1 MFPLEL
7 IEDLKTE
14 LQVELSGMNFI
25 NANEAHVPFNIYQ
38 HRLPYKESE
47 KDSAHF
53 PFILLK
59 IVDGNIDSETE
70 SALSS
75 IVIVV
80 GLIDENLN
88 NQGHVDVINVLN
100 KIYQYIVK
108 KRIFSDKY
116 SFIFPIRYQ
125 LDDEDYH
132 PFHFGYMETNWEMMR
147 VDREDEFI

>member
-7 IEDLKTE
+7 LNDLKEE
-14 LQVELSGMNFI
+14 LQTELSGMTFI
-25 NANEAHVPFNIYQ
+25 NANETNVPFNIYQ

-59 IVDGNIDSETE
+59 IVDGNIDGETE
-70 SALSS
+70 AAVSS

-80 GLIDENLN
+80 GLIDESLD
-88 NQGHVDVINVLN
+88 NQGHVDVINVLE

-108 KRIFSDKY
+108 KRTFSNKY
-116 SFIFPIRYQ
+116 SLTFPIRYQ

-147 VDREDEFI
+147 VDREDDFI